1 MFLLTKWWYFLKRE
15 KLLSKAIERRW
26 EEQDIWDRSISSW
39 ARQMMELKQDLQSD
53 KGGETTKD
61 GIGKNTLE
69 LKWERGGFKMQV

>member
-1 MFLLTKWWYFLKRE
+1 
-15 KLLSKAIERRW
+15 
-26 EEQDIWDRSISSW
+26 
-39 ARQMMELKQDLQSD
+39 MMELKQDLQSD